1 MMAGGPRDGHGLQP
15 DAPRVREHGIEESLS
30 TKNYVLHALYR
41 LDVNGD
47 ALLEARHVAS
57 VDYHLLTRFK
67 HVFGEIAI

>member
-1 MMAGGPRDGHGLQP
+1 MGMVCSQMPRSENT
-15 DAPRVREHGIEESLS
+15 VSKNLS
-30 TKNYVLHALYR
+30 PPKTVLHALHR